1 MKKINLKLETIK
13 PHFFYKKWE
22 GKIGA
27 NQQLHFT
34 QSWWRPV
41 SSPSWADNC
50 KICDI
55 YTMIISCLIINL
67 CHFSIWPN
75 NVDNYFLDRKKK
87 ESLLWKIGSIWFSI
101 CIFLIYMYT
110 WTCILQQFTVKY
122 IASLYSWTRPGP
134 IPFETISIKN
144 ILIHIPRVN
153 YAFIYLVIT

>member
-1 MKKINLKLETIK
+1 MNKIYNTLNQMKKINLKLETLK

-75 NVDNYFLDRKKK
+75 NVDNYFFGSKK
-87 ESLLWKIGSIWFSI
+87 EGIIAVEDWVHL
-101 CIFLIYMYT
+101 IFNLYILNLHVYMYM
-110 WTCILQQFTVKY
+110 Y
-122 IASLYSWTRPGP
+122 IAA
-134 IPFETISIKN
+134 
-144 ILIHIPRVN
+144 VN
-153 YAFIYLVIT
+153 CEIYRFPLFLN